1 MSGVQ
6 TGFGYQ
12 GLPQWLIS
20 LIIMCSCATLCLFML
35 IVNRLIRFFHMRAIG
50 QPSIPSAASCPAL
63 TACSIW
69 DFLHA
74 TQGSLTLLISCAI
87 LWVASISQSC

>member
-1 MSGVQ
+1 MQ

-50 QPSIPSAASCPAL
+50 QPSIPSSCLLPRLGLLAAVLMGPCGTGFCDLCSQHPASYL
-63 TACSIW
+63 PAK
-69 DFLHA
+69 
-74 TQGSLTLLISCAI
+74 
-87 LWVASISQSC
+87 